1 MVLQLIKDVSSRE
14 VSVVLI
20 THRLQDLFEV
30 ADRLVV
36 LYEGVIHR
44 ELQPDQTD
52 LSQLVTAMM
61 GK

>member
-1 MVLQLIKDVSSRE
+1 VLKLISDVSARG

-30 ADRLVV
+30 ADRFVV
-36 LYEGVIHR
+36 LYEGVNHK
-44 ELQPDQTD
+44 EMPPSDTNLED
-52 LSQLVTAMM
+52 LVTAMM

>member
-1 MVLQLIKDVSSRE
+1 
-14 VSVVLI
+14 LI

-36 LYEGVIHR
+36 IYEGSVWK
-44 ELQPDQTD
+44 ELDPKQIDIGG
-52 LSQLVTAMM
+52 LVNAMM